1 MTLFRDE
8 DKTNYF
14 YELKDHLKKISHM
27 NFNDSNKIND
37 LLESIQY
44 DVFPIYK
51 LKSDLSVKDKYYL
64 LGDLFPLMLVIIFD
78 IIKNNKSDMKTID
91 PKFKYVIILWKLLIP
106 DKTSWIILD
115 DCKLMSLE
123 FFINTYKDV
132 KENNNDNEGYIYIK
146 AILNAINL
154 IFDLNFFLE

>member
-14 YELKDHLKKISHM
+14 YELKDQLKKISHM

-78 IIKNNKSDMKTID
+78 IIKNNSRERNNLKGL
-91 PKFKYVIILWKLLIP
+91 F
-106 DKTSWIILD
+106 
-115 DCKLMSLE
+115 SLE
-123 FFINTYKDV
+123 IDMIN
-132 KENNNDNEGYIYIK
+132 IK
-146 AILNAINL
+146 VP
-154 IFDLNFFLE
+154 